1 MSRFEKRRTEGAAP
15 RASPGQT
22 RRGSRLALLL
32 GTAATITCPVAL
44 ADDVSETAR
53 LNEDMLVALRP
64 PATGPARLTP
74 RAADYLS
81 LDEADIEPVSNALP
95 DLPRTRL
102 EPFTDDT
109 RNIPAKPP
117 AAPPSVQPYR
127 KEEGKRR
134 RSDSSSAKLITTFG
148 GRTIGSVSVETSHSD
163 ILSVNGSELE
173 QQLAP
178 LLDDTTRLL
187 LSQFR
192 NGPVSL
198 VQLRAI
204 GIEAELNSAAMTLD
218 LSIPSGRD
226 ATLAIYADPSDT
238 VEAANLSIPADPAA
252 WAPPTIR
259 PDTSFAPS
267 QAGNPSAAVSGFDSE
282 PGNAAQGFDD
292 GWSLTFENSADAGQ
306 PDAGK
311 APQFIAFPEKAL
323 DQQDGRRAV
332 EGARMQ
338 SPSDGV
344 QPVRFFTLDTVPPP
358 PSSPVRSQPSPMEAF
373 REKQSKVVTIE
384 LMTTYQGRSIGPMAV
399 DTTLSEVVAVN
410 ALHLQQKL
418 GPLLDAST
426 QLLLS
431 QFESGAI
438 PVDQLRAIG
447 VEAEL
452 DPATLTMSIEAP
464 AKPNGPLE
472 LNLGGREAPEGTET
486 AYPAKVAA
494 GLTSTFLYNQDFE
507 DADSST
513 LSSAFSG
520 FVNFGG
526 PTGLNL
532 DYGGILTFDD
542 GTGESRYNAD
552 RTVLFMD
559 RPDEALRFEAGTLYS
574 PLSNLA
580 GEADFLGV
588 GVTKSYRQLQP
599 TRVLRP
605 LGQRAFQLNRASEV
619 TVLVDGQEISRFNAP
634 AGPVELNDI
643 PLANLSNR
651 VSIVVED
658 EFGRRET
665 ESFSIASDTLLLQP
679 GVSEYS
685 FGIGQ
690 KRDQSRSGF
699 QYEDQTIALGS
710 FQYGLTPNL
719 TVGAYGYASDEQS
732 LAGTQ
737 SVFGVL
743 DGIAQLDFS
752 VSDSDTSGSGFA
764 SSVDYRWNSSPSEPR
779 AQSFAVAVD
788 YRDENYAPAGSF
800 FGSGQKLEASAFY
813 ERQLSERVRVSLAGN
828 YSENYFTD
836 SPSHSVS
843 IGSSYQLGRF
853 FIGAGARAGTLSNGE
868 DEVGGF
874 LTVTRR
880 LGRRSSLNGRYD
892 TRNDYSSLRYRQPS
906 TNDVG
911 SFGFESE
918 ISRRSGDEMLRGAA
932 DYTANRYRSRLALTH
947 AQRDGAMDNS
957 TTMSAR
963 FQTGLAFADGKLGLG
978 RDPGRGFVMVDR
990 HKSLEDAQ
998 VSIRS
1003 RGRDG
1008 VRATSGLFGP
1018 AVSQVNSPFVPT
1030 TTLVDVSDAPIGYN
1044 IGEGSYY
1051 SVPGARS
1058 GISITV
1064 GADDF
1069 RSAVVTFLAYGEPV
1083 SLTAGTVTNLETGE
1097 TQVTFTNRAGR
1108 ALISNL
1114 VPGRYR
1120 LEFAGTKLA
1129 FEFDVEKD
1137 SDAFTNLGTVDLT
1150 EGDMP

>member
-1 MSRFEKRRTEGAAP
+1 MSRFEKRRTEGVIP
-15 RASPGQT
+15 RAIPGQT

-32 GTAATITCPVAL
+32 GTAASIACPVAL

-53 LNEDMLVALRP
+53 LNEDMLVALKP
-64 PATGPARLTP
+64 PASGPVRLKP
-74 RAADYLS
+74 SAADYLS
-81 LDEADIEPVSNALP
+81 VDEANIQPVSNALP
-95 DLPRTRL
+95 ELPAKRF
-102 EPFTDDT
+102 EPLTDDT

-117 AAPPSVQPYR
+117 AAPPSVQPFR
-127 KEEGKRR
+127 KEEGKRK
-134 RSDSSSAKLITTFG
+134 RSDSGSAKLITTFG
-148 GRTIGSVSVETSHSD
+148 GRTIGSVSVETSQSD

-252 WAPPTIR
+252 WSPPSIR
-259 PDTSFAPS
+259 PDTSFAPL
-267 QAGNPSAAVSGFDSE
+267 QAGNPSAGFSGFDSE
-282 PGNAAQGFDD
+282 VSSLPKGSDD
-292 GWSLTFENSADAGQ
+292 GWSLSFEDAAGGDQ
-306 PDAGK
+306 PNASQ

-323 DQQDGRRAV
+323 EQDAGRRAA

-373 REKQSKVVTIE
+373 REKQAKVVTIE

-399 DTTLSEVVAVN
+399 DTTLTEVVAVN

-431 QFESGAI
+431 QFENESV
-438 PVDQLRAIG
+438 PVDELRAIG
-447 VEAEL
+447 VDAEL

-472 LNLGGREAPEGTET
+472 LNLGGRDVPEGTET

-507 DADSST
+507 DPDSST

-542 GTGESRYNAD
+542 GTGESRYDAD
-552 RTVLFMD
+552 RTILFMD
-559 RPDEALRFEAGTLYS
+559 RPDQALRFEAGTLYT

-580 GEADFLGV
+580 GDADFLGV

-605 LGQRAFQLNRASEV
+605 LGQRSFQLNRASEV

-643 PLANLSNR
+643 PLANTSNR

-665 ESFSIASDTLLLQP
+665 ENFSIASDTLLLRP
-679 GVSEYS
+679 GVSEYA

-699 QYEDQTIALGS
+699 EYEDETVALGS
-710 FQYGLTPNL
+710 FQYGMSPNL
-719 TVGAYGYASDEQS
+719 TLGAYGYASDGQS
-732 LAGTQ
+732 IAGTQ

-743 DGIAQLDFS
+743 DGIAQVDFS
-752 VSDSDTSGSGFA
+752 VSDSDTTGSGFA
-764 SSVDYRWNSSPSEPR
+764 SSVDYRWNSSPAAQK
-779 AQSFAVAVD
+779 AQSLAFTVD

-800 FGSGQKLEASAFY
+800 FGSGLKLQASAFY
-813 ERQLSERVRVSLAGN
+813 ERQLSDRLRVNLAGN
-828 YSENYFTD
+828 YSENYFDD
-836 SPSHSVS
+836 SPSRSVS
-843 IGSSYQLGRF
+843 IGSSYQVGRF

-868 DEVGGF
+868 DEIGGF

-880 LGRRSSLNGRYD
+880 LGRRSSASGRYD
-892 TRNDYSSLRYRQPS
+892 TKNDYSSLRYRRPS
-906 TNDVG
+906 TNEVG

-932 DYTANRYRSRLALTH
+932 DYTANRFRSRLAVNH
-947 AQRDGAMDNS
+947 AQRDGVMDNS

-963 FQTGLAFADGKLGLG
+963 VQTGLAFADGKFGLG

-990 HKSLEDAQ
+990 HKSLKEAQ

-1008 VRATSGLFGP
+1008 IRASSGLFGP

-1064 GADDF
+1064 GADDY

-1114 VPGRYR
+1114 VPGRYK
-1120 LEFAGTKLA
+1120 LEFAGTKLV
-1129 FEFDVEKD
+1129 FEFTVDKD
-1137 SDAFTNLGTVDLT
+1137 SDAFSNFGTVNLT